1 MKDNGW
7 LRAPTHSNRSL
18 EIILWLGISQ
28 SDFKKILGNVGLELG
43 HSCTLPQKDKRPMS
57 HIAHL
62 RKKFNSINTYDYLN
76 VNWEKKKPFFY
87 FLVIEWF
94 SIWTNL
100 NPLHPRMLCAKFGW
114 NWPIGSEEDWPS
126 CSWEEDVIGQR
137 LSDSGDLKNSY
148 CKSIYKIIEKN

>member
-1 MKDNGW
+1 MTNNGW

-43 HSCTLPQKDKRPMS
+43 HSLPP
-57 HIAHL
+57 
-62 RKKFNSINTYDYLN
+62 KKTRGPWATSLT
-76 VNWEKKKPFFY
+76 WEKSLIQSTHMIILMLIERRKKPFFY
-87 FLVIEWF
+87 FLIIEWF

-126 CSWEEDVIGQR
+126 CSWEEDVIGQC